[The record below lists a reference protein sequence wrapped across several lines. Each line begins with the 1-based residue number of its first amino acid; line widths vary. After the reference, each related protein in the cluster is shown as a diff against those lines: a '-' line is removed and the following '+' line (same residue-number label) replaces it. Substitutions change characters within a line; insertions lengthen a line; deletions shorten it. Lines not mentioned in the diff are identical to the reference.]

1 VFKDDLDVEKI
12 LQSIEYIVF
21 NVRMSKKG
29 YFEKK
34 DRKLKKPLPKIGDD
48 MIISHLS
55 TKRKDY
61 NIERFERLFL
71 RFDNMLAEYKKLN
84 N

>member
-1 VFKDDLDVEKI
+1 M
-12 LQSIEYIVF
+12 
-21 NVRMSKKG
+21 NKKG
-29 YFEKK
+29 YSKK
-34 DRKLKKPLPKIGDD
+34 KEQKDKKTLPKIGDD

-71 RFDNMLAEYKKLN
+71 RFDSQLIEYKKQQS
-84 N
+84 

>member
-1 VFKDDLDVEKI
+1 
-12 LQSIEYIVF
+12 
-21 NVRMSKKG
+21 MSKKG
-29 YFEKK
+29 YFDRKEKK
-34 DRKLKKPLPKIGDD
+34 VKKQLPKIGDD

-71 RFDNMLAEYKKLN
+71 RFDIMLAEFKKQN